1 MNKYSNATCPV
12 CGKPF
17 SENED
22 IVVCPDCGAPHHREC
37 YQRLGHCA
45 LIENHKLGKNWDPPA
60 EPKTES
66 GNSFVK
72 CPRCNAENPEDGI
85 FCSSC
90 GARLTGP
97 TQTSAGNIPP
107 FQQRPPFGSG
117 MPAYGIPYGD
127 SYGGVNPDEEMDGI
141 KVRDL
146 SQFIGSNSAYF
157 LSNFS
162 RIKRSGRPIS
172 FNFSALFFGWKYF
185 LYRKMYGLSLLIFIA
200 NTLLSIPSAICLYE
214 DLAVSSGL
222 MAGYSTRFESML
234 LAAQICSIVSTVLSM
249 SLCLFCNWLYYRHC
263 IRKIQEVQNKVFVSP
278 QEYSAAL
285 AKKGRTNLFA
295 IGFLMMVYVIFCM
308 IMMPH
313 LIV

>member
-66 GNSFVK
+66 GNSSVK

-107 FQQRPPFGSG
+107 FQQRPPLVVVCLRMGYLTEIFMAVLTPTKRWMASK
-117 MPAYGIPYGD
+117 YGI
-127 SYGGVNPDEEMDGI
+127 
-141 KVRDL
+141 
-146 SQFIGSNSAYF
+146 
-157 LSNFS
+157 
-162 RIKRSGRPIS
+162 
-172 FNFSALFFGWKYF
+172 
-185 LYRKMYGLSLLIFIA
+185 
-200 NTLLSIPSAICLYE
+200 CLN
-214 DLAVSSGL
+214 
-222 MAGYSTRFESML
+222 L
-234 LAAQICSIVSTVLSM
+234 LAAIPL
-249 SLCLFCNWLYYRHC
+249 
-263 IRKIQEVQNKVFVSP
+263 
-278 QEYSAAL
+278 
-285 AKKGRTNLFA
+285 
-295 IGFLMMVYVIFCM
+295 IFCQ
-308 IMMPH
+308 IFPG
-313 LIV
+313 LSDLDGLFPSISLRCFLDGNIFCIEKCTGFPCSFLLPIPF

>member
-1 MNKYSNATCPV
+1 
-12 CGKPF
+12 
-17 SENED
+17 
-22 IVVCPDCGAPHHREC
+22 
-37 YQRLGHCA
+37 
-45 LIENHKLGKNWDPPA
+45 
-60 EPKTES
+60 
-66 GNSFVK
+66 
-72 CPRCNAENPEDGI
+72 
-85 FCSSC
+85 
-90 GARLTGP
+90 
-97 TQTSAGNIPP
+97 
-107 FQQRPPFGSG
+107 

-127 SYGGVNPDEEMDGI
+127 FYGGVNPDEEMDGI

-222 MAGYSTRFESML
+222 MAGYSTGFESML

-249 SLCLFCNWLYYRHC
+249 ALCLFCNWLYYRHC

-285 AKKGRTNLFA
+285 AKKRAYNLFA

>member
-1 MNKYSNATCPV
+1 MNKYSNATCPA

-66 GNSFVK
+66 GNSSVK

-127 SYGGVNPDEEMDGI
+127 FYGGVNPDEEMDGI

-222 MAGYSTRFESML
+222 MAGYSTGFESML

-249 SLCLFCNWLYYRHC
+249 ALCLFCNWLYYRHC